1 MDLSDFSFHPATIS
15 GVTTGPEMVT
25 DPTRIYVVDDDSM
38 VRRSTIFA
46 LRTQGF
52 DPHPFASGADF
63 LESLPHLKP
72 GCVLMDLRMP
82 GLSGLQTI
90 EQIGREQL
98 NLFAVIIVTGHGD
111 ITSAI
116 AAMQL
121 GAINF
126 IEKPYEEDFLLAAIR
141 AGMSPL
147 RERAKAAGF
156 RESAVTLVQ
165 LLTPREREVL
175 KLLGDGRSNKM
186 VAQELG
192 SSPRTVEIHRKNLM
206 KKLGQTSFAGA
217 IKIALSSGLVK
228 ISL

>member
-1 MDLSDFSFHPATIS
+1 MDLPDFSFHLATNS
-15 GVTTGPEMVT
+15 GITAGSEMAT
-25 DPTRIYVVDDDSM
+25 DPKTIYVVDDDSM

-46 LRTQGF
+46 LRTRGF

-63 LESLPHLKP
+63 LESLPHLEP

-90 EQIGREQL
+90 EQIGHEQMD
-98 NLFAVIIVTGHGD
+98 LFAVIVVTGHGD
-111 ITSAI
+111 ITSVI
-116 AAMQL
+116 SAMKM
-121 GAINF
+121 GAVDF
-126 IEKPYEEDFLLAAIR
+126 IEKPYEEDVLLAAIR

-156 RESAVTLVQ
+156 RESAVTLVRQ
-165 LLTPREREVL
+165 LTPREREVL

-186 VAQELG
+186 VAHELG
-192 SSPRTVEIHRKNLM
+192 LSPRTVEIHRLNLM
-206 KKLGQTSFAGA
+206 KKLGQTSIAGA

-228 ISL
+228 M